1 MEKQKWIVRVVSAVL
16 VLLMLGTLVVPMANL
31 VYADTGDEI
40 KAELERLEQQLD
52 DLNAQI
58 QANQNDAAK
67 AEQMSEFYQKKEAT
81 VRAQIEGGA
90 STGFAQRTLACDV

>member
-40 KAELERLEQQLD
+40 KAELERLEQ
-52 DLNAQI
+52 
-58 QANQNDAAK
+58 
-67 AEQMSEFYQKKEAT
+67 
-81 VRAQIEGGA
+81 
-90 STGFAQRTLACDV
+90 